1 MKLLYLSAL
10 SFVFV
15 SSFAL
20 SVSQNRLKTIYP
32 TTPAFSQSQLPI
44 LSKTT
49 SFPLVSAQGV
59 IAMDLNSAVVLYEK
73 NANSKLLPAS
83 TTKIMTALVALDHF
97 KQDEVIK
104 VGAIKNVSDSQVMG
118 LFEGEEITFRGLLD
132 GLLIYSANDAA
143 EALAIAYPGGR
154 EGFINA
160 MNQKAQ
166 DLGLANT
173 HFVNPSGLDEEGHF
187 STARDMVRLAA
198 FGVSDPIFSEVV
210 STKEKVV
217 KSVDGNFNHYLKNI
231 NKLLGSVDGVVGI
244 KTGWTENARE
254 NLITAVK
261 RGDRTI
267 LIGIL
272 GSQDRFG
279 ETKEII
285 DWVFSSYM
293 WTNITPFSQ
302 TEEKIT
308 KIF

>member
-20 SVSQNRLKTIYP
+20 SLSQNKLTPIYP
-32 TTPAFSQSQLPI
+32 SIPAFSQSQLPI

-83 TTKIMTALVALDHF
+83 TTKIMTALVAINHF
-97 KQDEVIK
+97 KQEDVIK
-104 VGAIKNVSDSQVMG
+104 VGAIKNASDSQIMG

-143 EALAIAYPGGR
+143 EAIAHAYPGGR
-154 EGFINA
+154 EAFIAA
-160 MNQKAQ
+160 MNQKAK
-166 DLGLANT
+166 DLGLVNT
-173 HFVNPSGLDEEGHF
+173 SFRNPSGLDEEGHY
-187 STARDMVRLAA
+187 STAKDMVRLSA
-198 FGVSDPIFSEVV
+198 FGISDPLFSEVV

-217 KSVDGNFNHYLKNI
+217 KSIDGKFSHHLKNI
-231 NKLLGSVDGVVGI
+231 NKLLGSVDGIVGI

-285 DWVFSSYM
+285 DWVFSSYV
-293 WTNITPFSQ
+293 WTDVSPFGEI
-302 TEEKIT
+302 EEKIT

>member
-1 MKLLYLSAL
+1 
-10 SFVFV
+10 
-15 SSFAL
+15 
-20 SVSQNRLKTIYP
+20 
-32 TTPAFSQSQLPI
+32 
-44 LSKTT
+44 
-49 SFPLVSAQGV
+49 
-59 IAMDLNSAVVLYEK
+59 MDLNSAVVLYEK

-104 VGAIKNVSDSQVMG
+104 IGVVKNASDSQIMG

-143 EALAIAYPGGR
+143 EAMAHAYPGGR
-154 EGFINA
+154 ESFIDA
-160 MNQKAQ
+160 MNQKAK
-166 DLGLANT
+166 DLGLVNT
-173 HFVNPSGLDEEGHF
+173 RFANPSGLDEEGHF
-187 STARDMVRLAA
+187 STARDMVRLSA
-198 FGVSDPIFSEVV
+198 FGISDPIFSDVV
-210 STKEKVV
+210 STKEKIV
-217 KSVDGNFNHYLKNI
+217 KSVDGNFSHHLKNI
-231 NKLLGSVDGVVGI
+231 NKLLGSLDGVVGI

-279 ETKEII
+279 ETKEIV
-285 DWVFSSYM
+285 DWVFNSYV
-293 WTNITPFSQ
+293 WTNLSPFG

-308 KIF
+308 KLF